1 VPLPRISSLLALVL
15 FAGASV
21 GCLAGTPSPAGDG
34 DTTLASAA
42 PLLIRS
48 VDEYKVAV
56 ARAIHA
62 GNPQFVHDRRPQAL
76 LRAVV
81 ALDVKF
87 DEHGY
92 VATVR
97 RQNTDEPALTARAL
111 ESLKRA
117 VLVPVPEALRA
128 ELAAGFVETWLF
140 ETDGTFQVAAIA
152 RKQKSE

>member
-1 VPLPRISSLLALVL
+1 VTLPRISSLIALAFL
-15 FAGASV
+15 AGASV
-21 GCLAGTPSPAGDG
+21 TCLGAPPRPAGTDA
-34 DTTLASAA
+34 TTFASAA
-42 PLLIRS
+42 PLPIRS
-48 VDEYKVAV
+48 VEEYKMAV
-56 ARAIHA
+56 ARAIHD
-62 GNPQFVHDRRPQAL
+62 GNPQFIHDRRPQAL

-87 DEHGY
+87 AEHGY

-97 RQNTDEPALTARAL
+97 RQNTDEPSLTARAL

-152 RKQKSE
+152 KKQKSE

>member
-1 VPLPRISSLLALVL
+1 MALPRIPAWIALAL
-15 FAGASV
+15 FAGAV
-21 GCLAGTPSPAGDG
+21 A
-34 DTTLASAA
+34 AA
-42 PLLIRS
+42 PPLPIRS
-48 VDEYKVAV
+48 VDEYKIAV
-56 ARAIHA
+56 AHAIHE
-62 GNPQFVHDRRPQAL
+62 GNPQLIHDRRPQAL

-87 DEHGY
+87 TGSGY

-111 ESLKRA
+111 ESLKHA

-128 ELAAGFVETWLF
+128 ELAGGFVETWLF

-152 RKQKSE
+152 KKQQSE